1 MHIHITI
8 IATAVNKW
16 INRLGSKFNSTFIL
30 CYILA
35 EVFDMNSVEEVV
47 QVISIGLIV
56 ASFLLNT
63 NRFLRAI
70 ELCKECLFI
79 LKDRVC
85 IKDQKLSK
93 SLYMRIYLIMWIACN
108 QISDKTNAI
117 KYAEKLLQ
125 IYHESGE
132 ILEEYKLSKTL
143 GRIYFD
149 QSKYAQAIQ
158 LTEKALLISKE
169 IGERKGE
176 AACHMNLGNV
186 YRSVGKYE
194 KAREHL
200 EKSLVINKEIG
211 DRKGEA
217 PCYTNLGNVYFS
229 VGKYEKAREHLE
241 KSLVINKEIGDRN
254 GEATCYTNLGNVY
267 QSVGEYET
275 AREHLEKSLV
285 IKKEIGDRN
294 GEADCYANLGNVY
307 LLVGEYEKAREHQ
320 EKSLVIKKEIGDGN
334 GEADCYANLGNV
346 YFSVGEYEKAREHQ
360 EKSLVIKKEIGD
372 RNGEAACYTNLG
384 NVYGSVGENEKARE
398 HLEKSLVIKKEI
410 GDRSGEAACYTNLG
424 NVYRSVGEY
433 EKAREHLE
441 KSLVI
446 NKEIGDRNGE
456 ADCYTNLGNVY
467 RSVGEYEKAREH
479 LEKSLVIKKEI
490 GDRNGEADCY
500 TNLGNVYLSVGEYE
514 KASHYSKK
522 SLAISRDIGNIQ
534 TIAMSYLQ
542 AGAELL
548 SLGKYSKAN
557 EYNKKAFVIFTGV
570 GHRPGMASYYLNQG
584 DVELAVGNT
593 IKAKE
598 YYENALTIS
607 KETGNRAKEA
617 EGYLH
622 LGYFFFAQSE
632 DYRAEKYIN
641 KALALCEEIG
651 DIEGQFRS
659 LTLVASIRM
668 KEGKIQEAILY
679 FLSGIEKCEEIRG
692 SLRDNDQFKISFSD
706 LKISSYKD
714 LSMLLCEIGNPT
726 EALYVSE
733 LWRARALA
741 DLMSARYSLENKIS
755 ANPRTWAGLEG
766 IVAKECNRTC
776 LYVSYHSDNIYLWI
790 LKAGRVAE
798 FQEIKGIQLTSRE
811 GVSQHLDKFFNFR
824 SFGVLSEGLCED
836 RSLHRYQPE
845 SNTCEEDNHEVLR
858 LGNETK
864 ASQGPKMNLPICYK
878 LIIAPVAAL
887 LKGPEIII
895 VPDRALYQI
904 PFAALTDESGKYLL
918 QSFRIRIAPSLT
930 TLKLID
936 DSPADY
942 HCQTG
947 ALIVGNPDVGEVH
960 FKGRLTNIS
969 RLPSAENEARIV
981 GEKLGVEPL
990 LGQQATKEAVLQGM
1004 KSVALIHIAAHG
1016 DAKRGEIALA
1026 PSFRIPNGIPQ
1037 EDVYLLTM
1045 SDISKIQV
1053 RAKLV
1058 VLSCSHSARGLT
1070 KAEGAV
1076 GIARAFLGSGARSV
1090 LVALWALDDKSTEQL
1105 MTHFYDHLVAGQ
1117 SASESLHEAM
1127 KWMRSN
1133 GYDVNQWAPF
1143 ILVGDDVTFDFG
1155 KKGKIRSLKTR
1166 AFLFLAKGSRCLVLI
1181 FLIRSRSSL

>member
-1 MHIHITI
+1 ME
-8 IATAVNKW
+8 N
-16 INRLGSKFNSTFIL
+16 
-30 CYILA
+30 CY
-35 EVFDMNSVEEVV
+35 
-47 QVISIGLIV
+47 
-56 ASFLLNT
+56 T
-63 NRFLRAI
+63 
-70 ELCKECLFI
+70 
-79 LKDRVC
+79 
-85 IKDQKLSK
+85 
-93 SLYMRIYLIMWIACN
+93 
-108 QISDKTNAI
+108 
-117 KYAEKLLQ
+117 
-125 IYHESGE
+125 
-132 ILEEYKLSKTL
+132 
-143 GRIYFD
+143 
-149 QSKYAQAIQ
+149 
-158 LTEKALLISKE
+158 
-169 IGERKGE
+169 
-176 AACHMNLGNV
+176 NLGNV
-186 YRSVGKYE
+186 YRSVGEYE
-194 KAREHL
+194 K
-200 EKSLVINKEIG
+200 
-211 DRKGEA
+211 
-217 PCYTNLGNVYFS
+217 
-229 VGKYEKAREHLE
+229 
-241 KSLVINKEIGDRN
+241 
-254 GEATCYTNLGNVY
+254 
-267 QSVGEYET
+267 

-294 GEADCYANLGNVY
+294 GEADCY
-307 LLVGEYEKAREHQ
+307 
-320 EKSLVIKKEIGDGN
+320 
-334 GEADCYANLGNV
+334 
-346 YFSVGEYEKAREHQ
+346 
-360 EKSLVIKKEIGD
+360 
-372 RNGEAACYTNLG
+372 TNLG
-384 NVYGSVGENEKARE
+384 NVYRSVGEYEKARE

-410 GDRSGEAACYTNLG
+410 GDRNGEADCYTNLGNVYRSVGEYEKAREHLEKSLVIKKEIGDRNGEADCYTNLG

-500 TNLGNVYLSVGEYE
+500 TNLGNVYRSVGEYE
-514 KASHYSKK
+514 KASHYHEK
-522 SLAISRDIGNIQ
+522 SLTISRKIGNRHKK
-534 TIAMSYLQ
+534 ALSYLNL
-542 AGAELL
+542 GRKLY
-548 SLGKYSKAN
+548 SGGKYPMAN
-557 EYNKKAFVIFTGV
+557 EYNKKAFAIFTDIGD
-570 GHRPGMASYYLNQG
+570 REGMASFYLNQG
-584 DVELAVGNT
+584 NVQLAVSNT

-632 DYRAEKYIN
+632 DDRAEEYIN

-651 DIEGQFRS
+651 DIEGQFRT

-668 KEGKIQEAILY
+668 KEGKIQEAISY

-692 SLRDNDQFKISFSD
+692 ALRDNDQFKISFSD
-706 LKISSYKD
+706 DNIRSYRD

-733 LWRARALA
+733 LWRARALV
-741 DLMSARYSLENKIS
+741 DLISARYSLENKIS
-755 ANPRTWAGLEG
+755 ADPRTWAGLLEG

-776 LYVSYHSDNIYLWI
+776 LYVSYHSDSIYLWI
-790 LKAGRVAE
+790 LKAGRVAN
-798 FQEIKGIQLTSRE
+798 FQKIKGNDLISRE

-824 SFGVLSEGLCED
+824 SFG

-845 SNTCEEDNHEVLR
+845 SNTCEEDNHEVPR

-887 LKGPEIII
+887 LEGPEIII

-904 PFAALTDESGKYLL
+904 PFAALTDESGKYLM

-936 DSPADY
+936 ESPADY

-990 LGQQATKEAVLQGM
+990 LGQQATKEAVLQAM
-1004 KSVALIHIAAHG
+1004 NSVALIHIAAHG

-1090 LVALWALDDKSTEQL
+1090 LVALWALDHNSTEQL
-1105 MTHFYDHLVAGQ
+1105 MIHFYDHLVAGQ
-1117 SASESLHEAM
+1117 SAGESLHEAM
-1127 KWMRSN
+1127 KWMRSK

-1143 ILVGDDVTFDFG
+1143 ILIGDDVTFDFG